1 MAAAAQA
8 ATGSVVS
15 ARIDTAALIDNA
27 RTVAARVAPA
37 QLMAVVKADAYGH
50 STDIVAPAL
59 YAAGLRDFAVATV
72 PEAVALSQLLGPDS
86 GARIL
91 CWLFDPAADLTVCTR
106 AGIELGIS
114 TPEAL
119 EAAIAAGRA
128 TGRSQDVHL
137 KLDTGLGRNGLS
149 LSQLDTVLERLR
161 ALAAESSI
169 AAGAQAT
176 TGTPTI
182 GTATA
187 GTARTAG
194 TAATGTIGTAG
205 PPTSAPVR
213 VTGIM
218 THFAN
223 ADIPGDP
230 ATADQLHRFDSLYGR
245 LQAELPSDLRA
256 DDLRVTLANSP
267 AALSLDPVPGS
278 HVRAGVILYGLS
290 PFENRTAAQLGLT
303 PVMTLTSRV
312 LNVKDVP
319 AGQGASYG
327 LTYRAA
333 HDTRFA
339 LVAGGYGDGL
349 PRIAGNRG
357 EVTVRGR
364 RYPIVG
370 RIAMDQMVLDIGPA
384 ETGGEVAIG
393 DEVVVIG
400 DGTTGPSAEEWA
412 AWCETINYE
421 IVTCISPRVDRI
433 AVGAPG
439 EAAAGEAANGA
450 HPAADHTRGG
460 GR

>member
-8 ATGSVVS
+8 ATGSVVT
-15 ARIDTAALIDNA
+15 ARIDTAALIRNA

-50 STDIVAPAL
+50 STSIVAPAL

-72 PEAVALSQLLGPDS
+72 PEAVALSQLLGPE
-86 GARIL
+86 ARIL
-91 CWLFDPAADLTVCTR
+91 CWLFDPAADLTACTR

-119 EAAIAAGRA
+119 EAAIAAGEQ
-128 TGRSQDVHL
+128 TGLTQDVHL

-149 LSQLDTVLERLR
+149 LQQLETVLDRLR
-161 ALAAESSI
+161 ELAT
-169 AAGAQAT
+169 Q
-176 TGTPTI
+176 
-182 GTATA
+182 
-187 GTARTAG
+187 AG
-194 TAATGTIGTAG
+194 TAARAQGTTA
-205 PPTSAPVR
+205 SAPVR

-230 ATADQLHRFDSLYGR
+230 ATVDQLHCFDTLYGR
-245 LQAELPSDLRA
+245 LQAELPYALRA
-256 DDLRVTLANSP
+256 DDLMVTLANSP

-278 HVRAGVILYGLS
+278 HVRAGISLYGIS
-290 PFENRTAAQLGLT
+290 PFEDRTAAQLGLT

-319 AGQGASYG
+319 AGHGASYG
-327 LTYRAA
+327 LTYRCER
-333 HDTRFA
+333 DTRFA

-357 EVTVRGR
+357 EVAIQGR

-370 RIAMDQMVLDIGPA
+370 RIAMDQMILDIGPA
-384 ETGGEVAIG
+384 SDGGEVAIG
-393 DEVVVIG
+393 DEVIIIG

-412 AWCETINYE
+412 DWCETINYE
-421 IVTCISPRVDRI
+421 IVTCISARVDRI

-439 EAAAGEAANGA
+439 EAAAGEAATGA
-450 HPAADHTRGG
+450 PPAADHTRGG

>member
-8 ATGSVVS
+8 ATGSVMT

-128 TGRSQDVHL
+128 TGRTQDVHL

-161 ALAAESSI
+161 TLA
-169 AAGAQAT
+169 T
-176 TGTPTI
+176 
-182 GTATA
+182 
-187 GTARTAG
+187 
-194 TAATGTIGTAG
+194 ATGTTARATGTTRTSA
-205 PPTSAPVR
+205 SAPVR

-230 ATADQLHRFDSLYGR
+230 ATVDQLHRFDTLYGR
-245 LQAELPSDLRA
+245 LQAELPHALRA
-256 DDLRVTLANSP
+256 DDLMVTLANSP
-267 AALSLDPVPGS
+267 AALSLNPVPGS
-278 HVRAGVILYGLS
+278 HVRAGISLYGIS
-290 PFENRTAAQLGLT
+290 PFEDKTAAQLGLT

-319 AGQGASYG
+319 AGHGASYG
-327 LTYRAA
+327 LTYRCER
-333 HDTRFA
+333 DTRFA

-357 EVTVRGR
+357 EVAIGGR

-370 RIAMDQMVLDIGPA
+370 RIAMDQMILDIGPA
-384 ETGGEVAIG
+384 GDGGQVAIG
-393 DEVVVIG
+393 DEVIIIG

-412 AWCETINYE
+412 DWCETINYE
-421 IVTCISPRVDRI
+421 IVTCISARVDRI
-433 AVGAPG
+433 TIGADAASAPG
-439 EAAAGEAANGA
+439 DRA
-450 HPAADHTRGG
+450 RGG
-460 GR
+460 DR

>member
-8 ATGSVVS
+8 ATGSVMT
-15 ARIDTAALIDNA
+15 ARIDTAAIIDNA

-114 TPEAL
+114 TPEAF

-128 TGRSQDVHL
+128 TGRTQDVHL

-149 LSQLDTVLERLR
+149 LPQLDTVLERLR
-161 ALAAESSI
+161 TLA
-169 AAGAQAT
+169 T
-176 TGTPTI
+176 
-182 GTATA
+182 
-187 GTARTAG
+187 
-194 TAATGTIGTAG
+194 ATGTTARATGTTRTSA
-205 PPTSAPVR
+205 SAPVR

-230 ATADQLHRFDSLYGR
+230 ATVDQLHRFDTLYGR
-245 LQAELPSDLRA
+245 LQAELPHALRA
-256 DDLRVTLANSP
+256 DDLMVTLANSP

-278 HVRAGVILYGLS
+278 HVRAGISLYGIS
-290 PFENRTAAQLGLT
+290 PFEDKTAAQLGLT

-319 AGQGASYG
+319 AGHGASYG
-327 LTYRAA
+327 LTYRCER
-333 HDTRFA
+333 DTRFA

-357 EVTVRGR
+357 EVAIGGR

-370 RIAMDQMVLDIGPA
+370 RIAMDQMILDIGPA
-384 ETGGEVAIG
+384 GDGGQVAIG
-393 DEVVVIG
+393 DEVIIIG

-412 AWCETINYE
+412 DWCETINYE
-421 IVTCISPRVDRI
+421 IVTCISARVDRI
-433 AVGAPG
+433 AVGADAASAPG
-439 EAAAGEAANGA
+439 DRA
-450 HPAADHTRGG
+450 RGG
-460 GR
+460 DR

>member
-8 ATGSVVS
+8 ATGSVMT

-128 TGRSQDVHL
+128 TGRTQDVHL

-149 LSQLDTVLERLR
+149 LPQLDTVLERLR
-161 ALAAESSI
+161 TLA
-169 AAGAQAT
+169 T
-176 TGTPTI
+176 
-182 GTATA
+182 
-187 GTARTAG
+187 
-194 TAATGTIGTAG
+194 ATGTTARATGTTRTSA
-205 PPTSAPVR
+205 SAPVR

-230 ATADQLHRFDSLYGR
+230 ATVDQLHRFDTLYGR
-245 LQAELPSDLRA
+245 LQAELPHALRA
-256 DDLRVTLANSP
+256 DDLMVTLANSP

-278 HVRAGVILYGLS
+278 HVRAGISLYGIS
-290 PFENRTAAQLGLT
+290 PFEDKTAAQLGLT

-312 LNVKDVP
+312 LNVKDVS
-319 AGQGASYG
+319 AGHGASYG
-327 LTYRAA
+327 LTYRCER
-333 HDTRFA
+333 DTRFA

-357 EVTVRGR
+357 EVAIGGR

-370 RIAMDQMVLDIGPA
+370 RIAMDQMILDIGPA
-384 ETGGEVAIG
+384 SDGGQVAIG
-393 DEVVVIG
+393 DEVIIIG

-412 AWCETINYE
+412 DWCETINYE
-421 IVTCISPRVDRI
+421 IVTCISARVDRI
-433 AVGAPG
+433 AVGADAASAPG
-439 EAAAGEAANGA
+439 DRA
-450 HPAADHTRGG
+450 RGG
-460 GR
+460 DR

>member
-8 ATGSVVS
+8 ATGSVVT

-128 TGRSQDVHL
+128 TGRTQDVHL

-149 LSQLDTVLERLR
+149 LPQLDTVLERLR
-161 ALAAESSI
+161 TLA
-169 AAGAQAT
+169 T
-176 TGTPTI
+176 
-182 GTATA
+182 
-187 GTARTAG
+187 
-194 TAATGTIGTAG
+194 ATGTTARATGTTRTSA
-205 PPTSAPVR
+205 SAPVR

-230 ATADQLHRFDSLYGR
+230 ATVDQLHRFDTLYGR
-245 LQAELPSDLRA
+245 LQAELPHALRA
-256 DDLRVTLANSP
+256 DDLMVTLANSP

-278 HVRAGVILYGLS
+278 HVRAGISLYGIS
-290 PFENRTAAQLGLT
+290 PFEDKTAARLGLT

-319 AGQGASYG
+319 AGHGASYG
-327 LTYRAA
+327 LTYRCER
-333 HDTRFA
+333 DTRFA

-357 EVTVRGR
+357 EVAIGGR

-370 RIAMDQMVLDIGPA
+370 RIAMDQMILDIGPA
-384 ETGGEVAIG
+384 GDGGQVAIG
-393 DEVVVIG
+393 DEVIIIG

-412 AWCETINYE
+412 DWCETINYE
-421 IVTCISPRVDRI
+421 IVTCISARVDRI
-433 AVGAPG
+433 AVGADAASAPG
-439 EAAAGEAANGA
+439 DRA
-450 HPAADHTRGG
+450 RGG
-460 GR
+460 DR

>member
-8 ATGSVVS
+8 ATGSVMT

-128 TGRSQDVHL
+128 TGRTQDVHL

-149 LSQLDTVLERLR
+149 LPQLDTVLERLR
-161 ALAAESSI
+161 TLA
-169 AAGAQAT
+169 T
-176 TGTPTI
+176 
-182 GTATA
+182 
-187 GTARTAG
+187 
-194 TAATGTIGTAG
+194 ATGTTARATGTTRTSA
-205 PPTSAPVR
+205 SAPVR

-230 ATADQLHRFDSLYGR
+230 ATVDQLHRFDTLYGR
-245 LQAELPSDLRA
+245 LQAELPHALRA
-256 DDLRVTLANSP
+256 DDLMVTLANSP
-267 AALSLDPVPGS
+267 AALSLNPVPGS
-278 HVRAGVILYGLS
+278 HVRAGISLYGIS
-290 PFENRTAAQLGLT
+290 PFEDKTAAQLGLT

-319 AGQGASYG
+319 AGHGASYG
-327 LTYRAA
+327 LTYRCER
-333 HDTRFA
+333 DTRFA

-357 EVTVRGR
+357 EVAIGGR

-370 RIAMDQMVLDIGPA
+370 RIAMDQMILDIGPA
-384 ETGGEVAIG
+384 SDGGQVAIG
-393 DEVVVIG
+393 DEVIIIG

-412 AWCETINYE
+412 DWCETINYE
-421 IVTCISPRVDRI
+421 IVTCISARVDRI
-433 AVGAPG
+433 VVGEDAASAPD
-439 EAAAGEAANGA
+439 
-450 HPAADHTRGG
+450 PADRTRGG

>member
-8 ATGSVVS
+8 ATGSVVT
-15 ARIDTAALIDNA
+15 ARIDTAALTRNA

-50 STDIVAPAL
+50 STAIVAPAL
-59 YAAGLRDFAVATV
+59 HAAGLRDFAVATV

-91 CWLFDPAADLTVCTR
+91 CWLFDPAADLTVCTY

-119 EAAIAAGRA
+119 DAAIAAGQI
-128 TGRSQDVHL
+128 TGRTQDVHL

-149 LSQLDTVLERLR
+149 LPQLDAVLERLR
-161 ALAAESSI
+161 TLA
-169 AAGAQAT
+169 T
-176 TGTPTI
+176 
-182 GTATA
+182 
-187 GTARTAG
+187 
-194 TAATGTIGTAG
+194 ATGTTARATGTTRTSA
-205 PPTSAPVR
+205 SAPVR

-230 ATADQLHRFDSLYGR
+230 ATVDQLHRFDTLYGR
-245 LQAELPSDLRA
+245 LQAELPGALRTNDLM
-256 DDLRVTLANSP
+256 VTLANSP

-278 HVRAGVILYGLS
+278 HVRAGISLYGIS
-290 PFENRTAAQLGLT
+290 PFEDKTAAQLGLT

-319 AGQGASYG
+319 AGHGASYG
-327 LTYRAA
+327 LTYRCERN
-333 HDTRFA
+333 TRFA

-357 EVTVRGR
+357 EVAIDGR

-370 RIAMDQMVLDIGPA
+370 RIAMDQMILDIGPA
-384 ETGGEVAIG
+384 SDGDEVTIG
-393 DEVVVIG
+393 DEVIIIG

-412 AWCETINYE
+412 DWCETINYE
-421 IVTCISPRVDRI
+421 IVTCISARVDRI
-433 AVGAPG
+433 VVGEDAASAPD
-439 EAAAGEAANGA
+439 
-450 HPAADHTRGG
+450 PADRTRGG

>member
-8 ATGSVVS
+8 ATGSVMT

-114 TPEAL
+114 TPEAF

-128 TGRSQDVHL
+128 TGRTQDVHL

-149 LSQLDTVLERLR
+149 LPQLDTVLERLR
-161 ALAAESSI
+161 TLA
-169 AAGAQAT
+169 T
-176 TGTPTI
+176 
-182 GTATA
+182 
-187 GTARTAG
+187 
-194 TAATGTIGTAG
+194 ATGTTARATGTTRTSA
-205 PPTSAPVR
+205 SAPVR

-230 ATADQLHRFDSLYGR
+230 ATVDQLHRFDTLYGR
-245 LQAELPSDLRA
+245 LQAELPHALRA
-256 DDLRVTLANSP
+256 DDLMVTLANSP

-278 HVRAGVILYGLS
+278 HVRAGISLYGIS
-290 PFENRTAAQLGLT
+290 PFEDKTAARLGLT

-319 AGQGASYG
+319 AGHGASYG
-327 LTYRAA
+327 LTYRCER
-333 HDTRFA
+333 DTRFA

-357 EVTVRGR
+357 EVAIGGR

-370 RIAMDQMVLDIGPA
+370 RIAMDQMILDIGPA
-384 ETGGEVAIG
+384 GDGGQVAIG
-393 DEVVVIG
+393 DEVIIIG

-412 AWCETINYE
+412 DWCETINYE
-421 IVTCISPRVDRI
+421 IVTCISARVDRI
-433 AVGAPG
+433 TIGADAASAPG
-439 EAAAGEAANGA
+439 DRA
-450 HPAADHTRGG
+450 RGG
-460 GR
+460 DR

>member
-8 ATGSVVS
+8 ATGSVVT

-59 YAAGLRDFAVATV
+59 YAAGLRDFAVAAV

-128 TGRSQDVHL
+128 TGRTQDVHL

-149 LSQLDTVLERLR
+149 LPQLETVLDRLR
-161 ALAAESSI
+161 ELA
-169 AAGAQAT
+169 T
-176 TGTPTI
+176 
-182 GTATA
+182 
-187 GTARTAG
+187 
-194 TAATGTIGTAG
+194 ATGTTARATGTTRTSA
-205 PPTSAPVR
+205 SAPVR

-230 ATADQLHRFDSLYGR
+230 ATVDQLHRFDTLYGR
-245 LQAELPSDLRA
+245 LQAELPHALRA
-256 DDLRVTLANSP
+256 DDLMVTLANSP
-267 AALSLDPVPGS
+267 AALSLNPVPGS
-278 HVRAGVILYGLS
+278 HVRAGISLYGIS
-290 PFENRTAAQLGLT
+290 PFEDKTAAQLGLT

-319 AGQGASYG
+319 AGHGASYG
-327 LTYRAA
+327 LTYRCER
-333 HDTRFA
+333 DTRFA

-357 EVTVRGR
+357 EVAIGGR

-370 RIAMDQMVLDIGPA
+370 RIAMDQMILDIGPA
-384 ETGGEVAIG
+384 GDGGQVAIG
-393 DEVVVIG
+393 DEVIIIG

-412 AWCETINYE
+412 DWCETINYE
-421 IVTCISPRVDRI
+421 IVTCISARVDRI
-433 AVGAPG
+433 TIGADAASAPG
-439 EAAAGEAANGA
+439 DRA
-450 HPAADHTRGG
+450 RGG

>member
-8 ATGSVVS
+8 ATGSVVT

-128 TGRSQDVHL
+128 TGRTQDVHL

-149 LSQLDTVLERLR
+149 LPQLDTVLERLR
-161 ALAAESSI
+161 TLA
-169 AAGAQAT
+169 T
-176 TGTPTI
+176 
-182 GTATA
+182 
-187 GTARTAG
+187 
-194 TAATGTIGTAG
+194 ATGTTARATGTTRTSA
-205 PPTSAPVR
+205 SAPVR

-230 ATADQLHRFDSLYGR
+230 ATVDQLHRFDTLYGR
-245 LQAELPSDLRA
+245 LQAELPHALRA
-256 DDLRVTLANSP
+256 DDLMVTLANSP
-267 AALSLDPVPGS
+267 AALSLNPVPGS
-278 HVRAGVILYGLS
+278 HVRAGISLYGLS
-290 PFENRTAAQLGLT
+290 PFGDKTAAQLGLT

-319 AGQGASYG
+319 AGHGASYG
-327 LTYRAA
+327 LTYRCER
-333 HDTRFA
+333 DTRFA

-357 EVTVRGR
+357 EVAIGGR

-370 RIAMDQMVLDIGPA
+370 RIAMDQMILDIGPA
-384 ETGGEVAIG
+384 SDGGQVAIG
-393 DEVVVIG
+393 DEVIIIG

-412 AWCETINYE
+412 DWCETINYE
-421 IVTCISPRVDRI
+421 IVTCISARVDRI
-433 AVGAPG
+433 TIGADAASAPG
-439 EAAAGEAANGA
+439 DRA
-450 HPAADHTRGG
+450 RGG
-460 GR
+460 DR

>member
-8 ATGSVVS
+8 ATGSVMT

-91 CWLFDPAADLTVCTR
+91 CWLFDPAADLTACTY

-119 EAAIAAGRA
+119 DAAIAAGRA
-128 TGRSQDVHL
+128 TGRTQDVHL

-149 LSQLDTVLERLR
+149 LPQLDTVLERLR
-161 ALAAESSI
+161 TLA
-169 AAGAQAT
+169 T
-176 TGTPTI
+176 
-182 GTATA
+182 
-187 GTARTAG
+187 
-194 TAATGTIGTAG
+194 ATGTTARATGTTRTSA
-205 PPTSAPVR
+205 SAPVR

-230 ATADQLHRFDSLYGR
+230 ATVDQLHRFDTLYGR
-245 LQAELPSDLRA
+245 LQAELPHALRA
-256 DDLRVTLANSP
+256 DDLMVTLANSP
-267 AALSLDPVPGS
+267 AALTLDPVPGS
-278 HVRAGVILYGLS
+278 HVRAGISLYGIS
-290 PFENRTAAQLGLT
+290 PFEDKTAAQLGLT

-319 AGQGASYG
+319 AGHGASYG
-327 LTYRAA
+327 LTYRCER
-333 HDTRFA
+333 DTRFA

-357 EVTVRGR
+357 EVAIGGR

-370 RIAMDQMVLDIGPA
+370 RIAMDQMILDIGPA
-384 ETGGEVAIG
+384 GDGGQVAIG
-393 DEVVVIG
+393 DEVIIIG

-412 AWCETINYE
+412 DWCETINYE
-421 IVTCISPRVDRI
+421 IVTCISARVDRI
-433 AVGAPG
+433 AVGADAASAPG
-439 EAAAGEAANGA
+439 DRA
-450 HPAADHTRGG
+450 RGG
-460 GR
+460 DR

>member
-8 ATGSVVS
+8 ATGSVVT
-15 ARIDTAALIDNA
+15 ARIDTAALIRNA

-50 STDIVAPAL
+50 STDIIAPAL
-59 YAAGLRDFAVATV
+59 HAAGLRDFAVATV
-72 PEAVALSQLLGPDS
+72 PEAVALSQLLGPE
-86 GARIL
+86 ARIL
-91 CWLFDPAADLTVCTR
+91 CWLFDPAADVTACTR

-119 EAAIAAGRA
+119 EAAIAAGQA
-128 TGRSQDVHL
+128 TGVTQDVHL

-149 LSQLDTVLERLR
+149 LPQLDTVLDRLR
-161 ALAAESSI
+161 ELATATST
-169 AAGAQAT
+169 AARAQGT
-176 TGTPTI
+176 TGTS
-182 GTATA
+182 GTT
-187 GTARTAG
+187 G
-194 TAATGTIGTAG
+194 ATGTTGTTA
-205 PPTSAPVR
+205 SAPVR

-230 ATADQLHRFDSLYGR
+230 ATVDQLHRFDTLYGR
-245 LQAELPSDLRA
+245 LHAELPYALRA
-256 DDLRVTLANSP
+256 DDLMVTLANSP

-278 HVRAGVILYGLS
+278 HVRAGISLYGIS
-290 PFENRTAAQLGLT
+290 PFEDKTAAQLGLT
-303 PVMTLTSRV
+303 PVMTVTSRV

-319 AGQGASYG
+319 AGHGASYG
-327 LTYRAA
+327 LTYRCER
-333 HDTRFA
+333 DTRFA

-357 EVTVRGR
+357 EVAIGGR

-370 RIAMDQMVLDIGPA
+370 RIAMDQMILDIGPA
-384 ETGGEVAIG
+384 GDGGEVAIG
-393 DEVVVIG
+393 DEVIIIG

-412 AWCETINYE
+412 SWCETINYE
-421 IVTCISPRVDRI
+421 IVTCISARVDRI
-433 AVGAPG
+433 AVGADAGSAPAPG
-439 EAAAGEAANGA
+439 
-450 HPAADHTRGG
+450 DRSRGG

>member
-8 ATGSVVS
+8 ATGSVMT

-114 TPEAL
+114 TPEAF

-128 TGRSQDVHL
+128 TGRTQDVHL

-149 LSQLDTVLERLR
+149 LPQLDTVLERLR
-161 ALAAESSI
+161 TL
-169 AAGAQAT
+169 
-176 TGTPTI
+176 
-182 GTATA
+182 ATA

-194 TAATGTIGTAG
+194 TAATGTAGTTRTSA
-205 PPTSAPVR
+205 SAPVR

-230 ATADQLHRFDSLYGR
+230 ATVDQLHRFDTLYGR
-245 LQAELPSDLRA
+245 LQAELPHALRA
-256 DDLRVTLANSP
+256 DDLMVTLANSP
-267 AALSLDPVPGS
+267 AALTLDPVPGS
-278 HVRAGVILYGLS
+278 HVRAGISLYGIS
-290 PFENRTAAQLGLT
+290 PFEDKTAAQLGLT

-319 AGQGASYG
+319 AGHGASYG
-327 LTYRAA
+327 LTYRCER
-333 HDTRFA
+333 DTRFA

-357 EVTVRGR
+357 EVAIGGR

-370 RIAMDQMVLDIGPA
+370 RIAMDQMILDIGPA
-384 ETGGEVAIG
+384 GDGGQVAIG
-393 DEVVVIG
+393 DEVIIIG

-412 AWCETINYE
+412 DWCETINYE
-421 IVTCISPRVDRI
+421 IVTCISARVDRI
-433 AVGAPG
+433 AVGADAASAPG
-439 EAAAGEAANGA
+439 DRA
-450 HPAADHTRGG
+450 RGG

>member
-8 ATGSVVS
+8 ATGSVMT

-27 RTVAARVAPA
+27 RTIAARVAPA

-59 YAAGLRDFAVATV
+59 HAAGLRDFAVATV

-128 TGRSQDVHL
+128 TGRTQDVHL

-149 LSQLDTVLERLR
+149 LPQLDTVIERLR
-161 ALAAESSI
+161 TLA
-169 AAGAQAT
+169 
-176 TGTPTI
+176 
-182 GTATA
+182 
-187 GTARTAG
+187 
-194 TAATGTIGTAG
+194 AATGTTARATGTTRTSA
-205 PPTSAPVR
+205 SAPVR

-230 ATADQLHRFDSLYGR
+230 ATVDQLHRFDTLYGR
-245 LQAELPSDLRA
+245 LQAELPHALRA
-256 DDLRVTLANSP
+256 DDLMVTLANSP

-278 HVRAGVILYGLS
+278 HVRAGISLYGIS
-290 PFENRTAAQLGLT
+290 PFEDKTAAQLGLT

-319 AGQGASYG
+319 AGHGASYG
-327 LTYRAA
+327 LTYRCER
-333 HDTRFA
+333 DTRFA

-357 EVTVRGR
+357 EVAIGGR

-370 RIAMDQMVLDIGPA
+370 RIAMDQMILDIGPA
-384 ETGGEVAIG
+384 GDGGQVAIG
-393 DEVVVIG
+393 DEVIIIG

-412 AWCETINYE
+412 DWCETINYE
-421 IVTCISPRVDRI
+421 IVTCISARVDRI
-433 AVGAPG
+433 TIGADAASAPG
-439 EAAAGEAANGA
+439 DRA
-450 HPAADHTRGG
+450 RGG

>member
-8 ATGSVVS
+8 ATGSVMT

-128 TGRSQDVHL
+128 TGRTQDVHL

-149 LSQLDTVLERLR
+149 LPQLETVLDRLR
-161 ALAAESSI
+161 ELATATGTT
-169 AAGAQAT
+169 ARATGT
-176 TGTPTI
+176 TGTS
-182 GTATA
+182 A
-187 GTARTAG
+187 
-194 TAATGTIGTAG
+194 
-205 PPTSAPVR
+205 SAPVR

-230 ATADQLHRFDSLYGR
+230 ATVDQLHRFDSLYGR
-245 LQAELPSDLRA
+245 LQAELPHALRA
-256 DDLRVTLANSP
+256 DDLRETLANSP

-278 HVRAGVILYGLS
+278 HVRAGISLYGIS
-290 PFENRTAAQLGLT
+290 PFEDKTAAQLGLT

-319 AGQGASYG
+319 AGHGASYG
-327 LTYRAA
+327 LTYRCER
-333 HDTRFA
+333 DTRFA

-357 EVTVRGR
+357 EVAIGGR

-370 RIAMDQMVLDIGPA
+370 RIAMDQMILDIGPA
-384 ETGGEVAIG
+384 GDGGQVAIG
-393 DEVVVIG
+393 DEVIIIG

-412 AWCETINYE
+412 DWCETINYE
-421 IVTCISPRVDRI
+421 IVTCISARVDRMTI
-433 AVGAPG
+433 GADAASAPG
-439 EAAAGEAANGA
+439 DRA
-450 HPAADHTRGG
+450 RGG

>member
-8 ATGSVVS
+8 ATGSVVT
-15 ARIDTAALIDNA
+15 ARIDTAALTDNA

-50 STDIVAPAL
+50 SIDIVAPAL

-91 CWLFDPAADLTVCTR
+91 CWLFDSAADLTACTY

-128 TGRSQDVHL
+128 TGRTQDVHL

-176 TGTPTI
+176 TG
-182 GTATA
+182 
-187 GTARTAG
+187 
-194 TAATGTIGTAG
+194 
-205 PPTSAPVR
+205 PPTSAPMR

-230 ATADQLHRFDSLYGR
+230 ATADQLHRFDSFYGR

-256 DDLRVTLANSP
+256 EDLRVTLANSP
-267 AALSLDPVPGS
+267 ASLSLDPVPGS

-312 LNVKDVP
+312 LNVKNVP

-400 DGTTGPSAEEWA
+400 DGATGPSAEEWA

-439 EAAAGEAANGA
+439 EAAAGEAATGA
-450 HPAADHTRGG
+450 PPAADHTRGG
-460 GR
+460 GW

>member
-8 ATGSVVS
+8 ATGSVMT

-59 YAAGLRDFAVATV
+59 YAAGLLDVAVATV
-72 PEAVALSQLLGPDS
+72 PEAVALSQLLGADS

-128 TGRSQDVHL
+128 TGRTQDVHL

-149 LSQLDTVLERLR
+149 LPQLDTVLERLR
-161 ALAAESSI
+161 TLA
-169 AAGAQAT
+169 T
-176 TGTPTI
+176 
-182 GTATA
+182 
-187 GTARTAG
+187 
-194 TAATGTIGTAG
+194 ATGTTARATGTAGTAG
-205 PPTSAPVR
+205 PPASAPVR

-230 ATADQLHRFDSLYGR
+230 ATVDQLHRFDTLYGR
-245 LQAELPSDLRA
+245 LQAELPHALRA
-256 DDLRVTLANSP
+256 DDLMVTLANSP

-278 HVRAGVILYGLS
+278 HVRAGISLYGIS
-290 PFENRTAAQLGLT
+290 PFEDKTAARLGLT

-319 AGQGASYG
+319 AGHGASYG
-327 LTYRAA
+327 LTYRCER
-333 HDTRFA
+333 DTRFA
-339 LVAGGYGDGL
+339 LVAGGYGAGL

-357 EVTVRGR
+357 EVAIGGR

-370 RIAMDQMVLDIGPA
+370 RIAMDQMILDIGPA
-384 ETGGEVAIG
+384 GDGGQVAIG
-393 DEVVVIG
+393 DEVIIIG

-412 AWCETINYE
+412 DWCETINYE
-421 IVTCISPRVDRI
+421 IVTCISARVDRI
-433 AVGAPG
+433 AVGADAASAPG
-439 EAAAGEAANGA
+439 DRA
-450 HPAADHTRGG
+450 RGG
-460 GR
+460 DR

>member
-1 MAAAAQA
+1 M
-8 ATGSVVS
+8 T

-128 TGRSQDVHL
+128 TGRTQDVHL

-149 LSQLDTVLERLR
+149 LPQLETVLDRLR
-161 ALAAESSI
+161 ELATATGTT
-169 AAGAQAT
+169 ARATGT
-176 TGTPTI
+176 TGTS
-182 GTATA
+182 A
-187 GTARTAG
+187 
-194 TAATGTIGTAG
+194 
-205 PPTSAPVR
+205 SAPVR

-230 ATADQLHRFDSLYGR
+230 ATVDQLHRFDSLYGR
-245 LQAELPSDLRA
+245 LQAELPHALRA
-256 DDLRVTLANSP
+256 DDLRETLANSP

-278 HVRAGVILYGLS
+278 HVRAGISLYGIS
-290 PFENRTAAQLGLT
+290 PFEDKTAAQLGLT

-319 AGQGASYG
+319 AGHGASYG
-327 LTYRAA
+327 LTYRCER
-333 HDTRFA
+333 DTRFA

-357 EVTVRGR
+357 EVAIGGR

-370 RIAMDQMVLDIGPA
+370 RIAMDQMILDIGPA
-384 ETGGEVAIG
+384 GDGGQVAIG
-393 DEVVVIG
+393 DEVIIIG

-412 AWCETINYE
+412 DWCETINYE
-421 IVTCISPRVDRI
+421 IVTCISARVDRMTI
-433 AVGAPG
+433 GADAASAPG
-439 EAAAGEAANGA
+439 DRA
-450 HPAADHTRGG
+450 RGG

>member
-8 ATGSVVS
+8 ATGSVMT

-114 TPEAL
+114 TPEAF

-128 TGRSQDVHL
+128 TGRTQDVHL

-149 LSQLDTVLERLR
+149 LSQLDTVSERLR
-161 ALAAESSI
+161 TLAAEPST
-169 AAGAQAT
+169 AA
-176 TGTPTI
+176 
-182 GTATA
+182 
-187 GTARTAG
+187 R
-194 TAATGTIGTAG
+194 ATGTTRTSA
-205 PPTSAPVR
+205 SAPVR

-230 ATADQLHRFDSLYGR
+230 ATVDQLHRFDTLYGR
-245 LQAELPSDLRA
+245 LQAELPHALRA
-256 DDLRVTLANSP
+256 DDLMVTLANSP

-278 HVRAGVILYGLS
+278 HVRAGISLYGIS
-290 PFENRTAAQLGLT
+290 PFEDKTAAQLGLT

-319 AGQGASYG
+319 AGHGASYG
-327 LTYRAA
+327 LTYRCER
-333 HDTRFA
+333 DTRFA

-357 EVTVRGR
+357 EVAIGGR

-370 RIAMDQMVLDIGPA
+370 RIAMDQMILDIGPA
-384 ETGGEVAIG
+384 GDGGQVAIG
-393 DEVVVIG
+393 DEVIIIG

-412 AWCETINYE
+412 DWCETINYE
-421 IVTCISPRVDRI
+421 IVTCISVRVDRI
-433 AVGAPG
+433 AVGADAASAPG
-439 EAAAGEAANGA
+439 DRA
-450 HPAADHTRGG
+450 RGG
-460 GR
+460 DL

>member
-8 ATGSVVS
+8 ATGSVMT

-128 TGRSQDVHL
+128 TGRTQDVHL

-149 LSQLDTVLERLR
+149 LPQLDTVLERLR
-161 ALAAESSI
+161 TLA
-169 AAGAQAT
+169 T
-176 TGTPTI
+176 
-182 GTATA
+182 
-187 GTARTAG
+187 
-194 TAATGTIGTAG
+194 ATGTTARATGTTRTSA
-205 PPTSAPVR
+205 SAPVR

-230 ATADQLHRFDSLYGR
+230 ATVDQLHRFDTLYGR
-245 LQAELPSDLRA
+245 LQAELPHALRA
-256 DDLRVTLANSP
+256 DDLMVTLANSP

-278 HVRAGVILYGLS
+278 HVRAGISLYGIS
-290 PFENRTAAQLGLT
+290 PFEDKTAAQLGLT

-319 AGQGASYG
+319 AGHGASYG
-327 LTYRAA
+327 LTYRCER
-333 HDTRFA
+333 DTRFA

-357 EVTVRGR
+357 EVAIGGR

-370 RIAMDQMVLDIGPA
+370 RIAMDQMILDIGPA
-384 ETGGEVAIG
+384 GDGGQVAIG
-393 DEVVVIG
+393 DEVIIIG

-412 AWCETINYE
+412 DWCETINYE
-421 IVTCISPRVDRI
+421 IVTCISARVDRI
-433 AVGAPG
+433 AVGADAASAPG
-439 EAAAGEAANGA
+439 DRA
-450 HPAADHTRGG
+450 RGG
-460 GR
+460 DR

>member
-8 ATGSVVS
+8 ATGSVVT
-15 ARIDTAALIDNA
+15 ARIDTAALIRNA

-50 STDIVAPAL
+50 SIDIVAPAL

-91 CWLFDPAADLTVCTR
+91 CWLFDSAADLTACTR

-119 EAAIAAGRA
+119 EAAIAAGEQ
-128 TGRSQDVHL
+128 TGLTQDVHL

-149 LSQLDTVLERLR
+149 LQQLETVLDRLR
-161 ALAAESSI
+161 ELAT
-169 AAGAQAT
+169 Q
-176 TGTPTI
+176 
-182 GTATA
+182 
-187 GTARTAG
+187 AG
-194 TAATGTIGTAG
+194 TAARAQGTTA
-205 PPTSAPVR
+205 SAPVR

-230 ATADQLHRFDSLYGR
+230 ATVDQLHCFDTLYGR
-245 LQAELPSDLRA
+245 LQAELPYALRA
-256 DDLRVTLANSP
+256 DDLMVTLANSP

-278 HVRAGVILYGLS
+278 HVRAGISLYGIS
-290 PFENRTAAQLGLT
+290 PFEDRTAAQLGLT
-303 PVMTLTSRV
+303 PVMTVTSRV

-319 AGQGASYG
+319 AGHGASYG
-327 LTYRAA
+327 LTYRCER
-333 HDTRFA
+333 DTRFA

-357 EVTVRGR
+357 EVAIQGR

-370 RIAMDQMVLDIGPA
+370 RIAMDQMILDIGPA

-393 DEVVVIG
+393 DEVIIIG

-412 AWCETINYE
+412 SWCETINYE
-421 IVTCISPRVDRI
+421 IVTCISARVDRI
-433 AVGAPG
+433 AVGADAGSAPAPG
-439 EAAAGEAANGA
+439 
-450 HPAADHTRGG
+450 DHTRGG
-460 GR
+460 AQ

>member
-8 ATGSVVS
+8 ATGSVMT

-128 TGRSQDVHL
+128 TGRTQDVHL

-149 LSQLDTVLERLR
+149 LPQLDTVLERLR
-161 ALAAESSI
+161 TLA
-169 AAGAQAT
+169 T
-176 TGTPTI
+176 
-182 GTATA
+182 
-187 GTARTAG
+187 
-194 TAATGTIGTAG
+194 ATGTTARATGTTRTSA
-205 PPTSAPVR
+205 SAPVR

-230 ATADQLHRFDSLYGR
+230 ATVDQLHRFDTLYGR
-245 LQAELPSDLRA
+245 LQAELPHALRA
-256 DDLRVTLANSP
+256 DDLMVTLANSP
-267 AALSLDPVPGS
+267 AALSLNPVPGS
-278 HVRAGVILYGLS
+278 HVRAGISLYGIS
-290 PFENRTAAQLGLT
+290 PFEDKTAAQLGLT

-319 AGQGASYG
+319 AGHGASYG
-327 LTYRAA
+327 LTYRCER
-333 HDTRFA
+333 DTRFA

-357 EVTVRGR
+357 EVAIGGR

-370 RIAMDQMVLDIGPA
+370 RIAMDQMILDIGPA
-384 ETGGEVAIG
+384 SDGGQVAIG
-393 DEVVVIG
+393 DEVIIIG

-412 AWCETINYE
+412 DWCETINYE
-421 IVTCISPRVDRI
+421 IVTCISARVDRI
-433 AVGAPG
+433 AVGAAGEPAPG
-439 EAAAGEAANGA
+439 EIAAVDRA
-450 HPAADHTRGG
+450 RGG

>member
-8 ATGSVVS
+8 ATGSVMT

-27 RTVAARVAPA
+27 RTIAARVAPA

-59 YAAGLRDFAVATV
+59 HAAGLRDFAVATV

-128 TGRSQDVHL
+128 TGRTQHVHL

-149 LSQLDTVLERLR
+149 LPQLETVLDRLR
-161 ALAAESSI
+161 ELA
-169 AAGAQAT
+169 T
-176 TGTPTI
+176 
-182 GTATA
+182 
-187 GTARTAG
+187 
-194 TAATGTIGTAG
+194 ATGTTARATGTTRTSA
-205 PPTSAPVR
+205 SAPVR

-230 ATADQLHRFDSLYGR
+230 ATVDQLHRFDSLYGR
-245 LQAELPSDLRA
+245 LQAELPHALRA
-256 DDLRVTLANSP
+256 DDLRETLANSP
-267 AALSLDPVPGS
+267 AALSLNPVPGS
-278 HVRAGVILYGLS
+278 HVRTGISLYGIS
-290 PFENRTAAQLGLT
+290 PFEDKTAAQLGLT

-319 AGQGASYG
+319 AGHGASYG
-327 LTYRAA
+327 LTYRCER
-333 HDTRFA
+333 DTRFA

-357 EVTVRGR
+357 EVAIGGR

-370 RIAMDQMVLDIGPA
+370 RIAMDQMILDIGPA
-384 ETGGEVAIG
+384 SDGGQVAIG
-393 DEVVVIG
+393 DEVIIIG

-412 AWCETINYE
+412 DWCETINYE
-421 IVTCISPRVDRI
+421 IVTCISARVDRI
-433 AVGAPG
+433 AVGADAASAPG
-439 EAAAGEAANGA
+439 DRA
-450 HPAADHTRGG
+450 RGG

>member
-8 ATGSVVS
+8 ATGSVMT

-114 TPEAL
+114 TPEAF

-128 TGRSQDVHL
+128 IGRTQDVHL

-161 ALAAESSI
+161 TLA
-169 AAGAQAT
+169 T
-176 TGTPTI
+176 
-182 GTATA
+182 
-187 GTARTAG
+187 
-194 TAATGTIGTAG
+194 ATGTTARATGTTRTSA
-205 PPTSAPVR
+205 SAPVR

-230 ATADQLHRFDSLYGR
+230 ATVDQLHRFDTLYGR
-245 LQAELPSDLRA
+245 LQAELPHALRA
-256 DDLRVTLANSP
+256 DDLMVTLANSP

-278 HVRAGVILYGLS
+278 HVRAGISLYGIS
-290 PFENRTAAQLGLT
+290 PFEDKTAAQLGLT

-319 AGQGASYG
+319 AGHGASYG
-327 LTYRAA
+327 LTYRCER
-333 HDTRFA
+333 DTRFA

-357 EVTVRGR
+357 EVAIGGR

-370 RIAMDQMVLDIGPA
+370 RIAMDQMILDIGPA
-384 ETGGEVAIG
+384 GDGGQVAIG
-393 DEVVVIG
+393 DEVIIIG

-412 AWCETINYE
+412 DWCETINYE
-421 IVTCISPRVDRI
+421 IVTCISARVDRI
-433 AVGAPG
+433 AVGADAASAPG
-439 EAAAGEAANGA
+439 DRA
-450 HPAADHTRGG
+450 RGG
-460 GR
+460 DR

>member
-8 ATGSVVS
+8 ATGSVMT

-114 TPEAL
+114 TPEAF

-128 TGRSQDVHL
+128 TGRTQDVHL

-149 LSQLDTVLERLR
+149 LPQLDTVLERLR
-161 ALAAESSI
+161 TLA
-169 AAGAQAT
+169 T
-176 TGTPTI
+176 
-182 GTATA
+182 
-187 GTARTAG
+187 
-194 TAATGTIGTAG
+194 ATGTTARATGTAGTAG
-205 PPTSAPVR
+205 PPASAPVR

-230 ATADQLHRFDSLYGR
+230 ATVDQLHRFDTLYGR
-245 LQAELPSDLRA
+245 LQAELPHALRA
-256 DDLRVTLANSP
+256 DDLMVTLANSP

-278 HVRAGVILYGLS
+278 HVRAGISLYGIS
-290 PFENRTAAQLGLT
+290 PFEDKTAARLGLT

-319 AGQGASYG
+319 AGHGASYG
-327 LTYRAA
+327 LTYRCER
-333 HDTRFA
+333 DTRFA

-357 EVTVRGR
+357 EVAIGGR

-370 RIAMDQMVLDIGPA
+370 RIAMDQMILDIGPA
-384 ETGGEVAIG
+384 GDGGQVAIG
-393 DEVVVIG
+393 DEVIIIG

-412 AWCETINYE
+412 DWCETINYE
-421 IVTCISPRVDRI
+421 IVTCISARVDRI
-433 AVGAPG
+433 AVGADAASAPG
-439 EAAAGEAANGA
+439 DRA
-450 HPAADHTRGG
+450 RGG
-460 GR
+460 DR

>member
-8 ATGSVVS
+8 ATGSVMT

-128 TGRSQDVHL
+128 TGRTQDVHL

-149 LSQLDTVLERLR
+149 LSQLDTVIERLR
-161 ALAAESSI
+161 TLAAEPST

-176 TGTPTI
+176 T

-194 TAATGTIGTAG
+194 TAATGTAGTAE
-205 PPTSAPVR
+205 PPASAPVR

-230 ATADQLHRFDSLYGR
+230 ATVDQLHRFDTLYGR
-245 LQAELPSDLRA
+245 LQAELPHALRA
-256 DDLRVTLANSP
+256 DDLMVTLANSP

-278 HVRAGVILYGLS
+278 HVRAGISLYGIS
-290 PFENRTAAQLGLT
+290 PFEDKTAAQLGLT

-319 AGQGASYG
+319 AGHGASYG
-327 LTYRAA
+327 LTYRCER
-333 HDTRFA
+333 DTRFA

-357 EVTVRGR
+357 DVAIGGR

-370 RIAMDQMVLDIGPA
+370 RIAMDQMILDIGPA
-384 ETGGEVAIG
+384 VDGGQVAIG
-393 DEVVVIG
+393 DEVIIIG

-412 AWCETINYE
+412 DWCETINYE
-421 IVTCISPRVDRI
+421 IVTCISARVDRI
-433 AVGAPG
+433 AVGADAASAPG
-439 EAAAGEAANGA
+439 DRA
-450 HPAADHTRGG
+450 RGG
-460 GR
+460 DR

>member
-1 MAAAAQA
+1 M
-8 ATGSVVS
+8 T

-114 TPEAL
+114 TPEAF

-128 TGRSQDVHL
+128 IGRTQDVHL

-161 ALAAESSI
+161 TLA
-169 AAGAQAT
+169 T
-176 TGTPTI
+176 
-182 GTATA
+182 
-187 GTARTAG
+187 
-194 TAATGTIGTAG
+194 ATGTTARATGTTRTSA
-205 PPTSAPVR
+205 SAPVR

-230 ATADQLHRFDSLYGR
+230 ATVDQLHRFDTLYGR
-245 LQAELPSDLRA
+245 LQAELPHALRA
-256 DDLRVTLANSP
+256 DDLMVTLANSP

-278 HVRAGVILYGLS
+278 HVRAGISLYGIS
-290 PFENRTAAQLGLT
+290 PFEDKTAAQLGLT

-319 AGQGASYG
+319 AGHGASYG
-327 LTYRAA
+327 LTYRCER
-333 HDTRFA
+333 DTRFA

-357 EVTVRGR
+357 EVAIGGR

-370 RIAMDQMVLDIGPA
+370 RIAMDQMILDIGPA
-384 ETGGEVAIG
+384 GDGGQVAIG
-393 DEVVVIG
+393 DEVIIIG

-412 AWCETINYE
+412 DWCETINYE
-421 IVTCISPRVDRI
+421 IVTCISARVDRI
-433 AVGAPG
+433 AVGADAASAPG
-439 EAAAGEAANGA
+439 DRA
-450 HPAADHTRGG
+450 RGG
-460 GR
+460 DR

>member
-8 ATGSVVS
+8 ATGSVVT

-50 STDIVAPAL
+50 SIDIVAPAL

-176 TGTPTI
+176 TGL
-182 GTATA
+182 
-187 GTARTAG
+187 
-194 TAATGTIGTAG
+194 
-205 PPTSAPVR
+205 PTSAPVR

-267 AALSLDPVPGS
+267 ASLSLDPVPGS

-312 LNVKDVP
+312 LNVKNVP

-400 DGTTGPSAEEWA
+400 DGATGPSAEEWA

-439 EAAAGEAANGA
+439 EAAAGEAATGA
-450 HPAADHTRGG
+450 PPAADHTRGG